1 MARIPKV
8 INNGQLADNKIDG
21 TWFQDGHECFKVQ
34 GAYGQQVYIRDDYK
48 EDILSRKATND
59 NVVGELDRYGVEM
72 KIHYHLP
79 INAFN
84 GRVYA
89 LCETVNGGIVRCA
102 SNKPNTVILRFPTYR
117 NLSALSK
124 ILHSF
129 DEVDAVGDT
138 VYVTFKVQG
147 ADRSQF
153 EVPYEGAD
161 KLVKALQEERKKY
174 IREIQKKGN

>member
-79 INAFN
+79 ISAFN
-84 GRVYA
+84 TRVYA
-89 LCETVNGGIVRCA
+89 LCETVEGGIVRCN
-102 SNKPNTVILRFPTYR
+102 SNKAGTVILRFPTYR

-124 ILHSF
+124 ILASF
-129 DEVDAVGDT
+129 DEVGAVGET
-138 VYVTFKVQG
+138 VYVSFKKHGMNKSVV
-147 ADRSQF
+147 
-153 EVPYEGAD
+153 EIPYEGS
-161 KLVKALQEERKKY
+161 KALIKTIQEERLKY
-174 IREIQKKGN
+174 LA